1 MSGLS
6 EAILLR
12 DEARR
17 LGYGVMVGCMMG
29 SSLAMAPATLISQG
43 AMITDLDGPLLLA
56 EDRDI
61 PLIYDEQG
69 VHPPEAALWG

>member
-1 MSGLS
+1 
-6 EAILLR
+6 
-12 DEARR
+12 
-17 LGYGVMVGCMMG
+17 MVSFKVG
-29 SSLAMAPATLISQG
+29 SSLAMAPSTLISQG

-69 VHPPEAALWG
+69 VHPPDAALWG